1 MNLSLSHIV
10 TFLSL
15 ILNPQ
20 NDALKLAP
28 IKEPAP
34 ILFAFETVGWKIL
47 AIVIFILLL
56 IFLYKWIQHYKKN
69 TYRRVAIKRLSTINA
84 NSNKSINESA
94 IILKTVAITAYGREN
109 VAALYGTEWLL
120 FLESKGKNT
129 LFTKYTTSFLAAQN
143 SNPNIDISIKNEIL
157 TLTKKWIQTHA

>member
-1 MNLSLSHIV
+1 MSLSLSHIV

-34 ILFAFETVGWKIL
+34 ILFTFETVGWKIL
-47 AIVIFILLL
+47 AIVIFILLQ

-69 TYRRVAIKRLSTINA
+69 TYRRVAIKRLSTINT

-109 VAALYGTEWLL
+109 VAALYGAEWLL

-129 LFTKYTTSFLAAQN
+129 LFTKYTKSFLAAQN
-143 SNPNIDISIKNEIL
+143 SNQNIDANTKKEIL